1 MNTNKSKIVFQSSA
15 KDFEKIPGA
24 PIAYWISANTA
35 SIFSLE
41 TISKCLDIR
50 AGVLSGNDNIFIRN
64 WFEVQYQNISMSF
77 SSYDDIINKNPSWLP
92 ITGGGGFRKWFGALF
107 SVINSKNNF
116 SAIKNLKGNNY
127 RLRDPIFYFK
137 KGLNWPLI
145 STSMFG
151 AKLSPEHVV
160 FGNSV
165 RNGFPLPTPTEKREV
180 EFFIGLLCSSVVGHI
195 LNFINPTVNFNNED
209 IAKIPICALQNERII
224 HNNAVT
230 NIAISQNDWN
240 AVETSWNFK
249 SNPLVINK
257 KKHEYL
263 ATTYTILR
271 KQYLEATSEMH
282 RLEEENNRIF
292 IEAYGLREEL
302 TPEVSWNEITLTCN
316 PWYRYGVT
324 PPNPTCEE
332 FPVDETLEARL
343 KADTMKE
350 FLSYAVGCMFGRY
363 SLDKPGLVLAN
374 QGETLA
380 DYLRQIPQPTF
391 RPDEDNV
398 LPILDEDWFADD
410 IVTRFNEFLKTTF
423 GEENF
428 YENLAFI
435 EDALGK
441 DVRSFFLKDFYKD
454 HLQRYHNRPIYW
466 LFSSPKGA
474 FNALVYMHRYR
485 PETVGMV
492 LTYLRSHITKVSERI
507 HTLEITIDSP
517 DATASMKS
525 KAIRECAKLQKNLQ
539 ELEDYERDVLY
550 PLATEKI
557 DLDLDDGVKVNYRKF
572 GNALFKVKGLE
583 TKED

>member
-1 MNTNKSKIVFQSSA
+1 MNTNKSKIVFQASA
-15 KDFEKIPGA
+15 KDFEKIPGC
-24 PIAYWISANTA
+24 IFAYWVDKITVSHFSNTIKLAELGESKQGLITANNNRFLKLWHEIS
-35 SIFSLE
+35 LV
-41 TISKCLDIR
+41 KKQR
-50 AGVLSGNDNIFIRN
+50 K
-64 WFEVQYQNISMSF
+64 WFHY
-77 SSYDDIINKNPSWLP
+77 NK
-92 ITGGGGFRKWFGALF
+92 GGGFRKWFGYREYLVNWDNNGYEICHYF
-107 SVINSKNNF
+107 DKNGTLLSRPQN
-116 SAIKNLKGNNY
+116 I
-127 RLRDPIFYFK
+127 DFYFM
-137 KGLNWPLI
+137 NSITWSDI
-145 STSMFG
+145 STSPFC
-151 AKLSPEHVV
+151 SRIID
-160 FGNSV
+160 NSFIFDAS
-165 RNGFPLPTPTEKREV
+165 GPSFFPATPSDIYK
-180 EFFIGLLCSSVVGHI
+180 FLCLLNSIVSQHFLKVICQGMHFSTGHI
-195 LNFINPTVNFNNED
+195 PLLPVD
-209 IAKIPICALQNERII
+209 ISKSD
-224 HNNAVT
+224 VD
-230 NIAISQNDWN
+230 ISQTCIHISRTDWDN
-240 AVETSWNFK
+240 YETSWDFER
-249 SNPLVINK
+249 SPL
-257 KKHEYL
+257 L
-263 ATTYTILR
+263 AASQPHVALSEVFDKVRRDWI
-271 KQYLEATSEMH
+271 EATSELH

-292 IEAYGLREEL
+292 IEAYGLQEEL
-302 TPEVSWNEITLTCN
+302 TPEVSWDEITLTCN

-324 PPNPTCEE
+324 PPNPTCKE
-332 FPVDETLEARL
+332 FPVDDALEARM

-410 IVTRFNEFLKTTF
+410 IVMRFYEFLKTTF
-423 GEENF
+423 GEETF

-492 LTYLRSHITKVSERI
+492 LTYLRSHITKVTERI

-517 DATASMKS
+517 DATTSMKS
-525 KAIRECAKLQKNLQ
+525 KAIRECAKLQKSLQ

>member
-1 MNTNKSKIVFQSSA
+1 
-15 KDFEKIPGA
+15 
-24 PIAYWISANTA
+24 
-35 SIFSLE
+35 
-41 TISKCLDIR
+41 
-50 AGVLSGNDNIFIRN
+50 
-64 WFEVQYQNISMSF
+64 
-77 SSYDDIINKNPSWLP
+77 
-92 ITGGGGFRKWFGALF
+92 
-107 SVINSKNNF
+107 
-116 SAIKNLKGNNY
+116 
-127 RLRDPIFYFK
+127 
-137 KGLNWPLI
+137 
-145 STSMFG
+145 
-151 AKLSPEHVV
+151 
-160 FGNSV
+160 
-165 RNGFPLPTPTEKREV
+165 
-180 EFFIGLLCSSVVGHI
+180 
-195 LNFINPTVNFNNED
+195 
-209 IAKIPICALQNERII
+209 
-224 HNNAVT
+224 
-230 NIAISQNDWN
+230 
-240 AVETSWNFK
+240 
-249 SNPLVINK
+249 
-257 KKHEYL
+257 
-263 ATTYTILR
+263 
-271 KQYLEATSEMH
+271 MH

-292 IEAYGLREEL
+292 IEAYGLQEEL
-302 TPEVSWNEITLTCN
+302 TPEVSWDEITLTCN

-324 PPNPTCEE
+324 PPNPTCKE
-332 FPVDETLEARL
+332 FPVDDALEARM

-410 IVTRFNEFLKTTF
+410 IVMRFYEFLKTTF
-423 GEENF
+423 GEETF

-492 LTYLRSHITKVSERI
+492 LTYLRSHITKVTERI

-517 DATASMKS
+517 DATTSMKS
-525 KAIRECAKLQKNLQ
+525 KAIRECAKLQKSLQ